1 MSTRS
6 NNKIEKLGRCSSSGQ
21 VAKGGRCIQH
31 NNWSSNSGKSRVVNL
46 LKDKGK
52 SLPRSIEEQLREKGL
67 LSGNFICKTC
77 AKSKTVEGNSDS
89 SDDELENY
97 ELTEIVEINLEI
109 QHLAF
114 EINRLR
120 DKSKVNFK
128 PIVDLLPLT
137 TVQNTLRMKIEEIVI
152 SDDDGDKENTDNDLD
167 FPCY

>member
-1 MSTRS
+1 M
-6 NNKIEKLGRCSSSGQ
+6 
-21 VAKGGRCIQH
+21 
-31 NNWSSNSGKSRVVNL
+31 SNSNKSRAINL

-52 SLPRSIEEQLREKGL
+52 PLPQSIEKQLREKGL

-109 QHLAF
+109 QRLAF
-114 EINRLR
+114 KINRLR

-128 PIVDLLPLT
+128 PLVD
-137 TVQNTLRMKIEEIVI
+137 
-152 SDDDGDKENTDNDLD
+152 
-167 FPCY
+167 